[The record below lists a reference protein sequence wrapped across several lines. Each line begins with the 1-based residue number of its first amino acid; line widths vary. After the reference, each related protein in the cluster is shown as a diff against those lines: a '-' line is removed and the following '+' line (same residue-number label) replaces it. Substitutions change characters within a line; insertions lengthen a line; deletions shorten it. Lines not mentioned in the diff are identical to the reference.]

1 MGQLAALCRDV
12 QNAHNRSCP
21 ALRIQASWISQ
32 PSWPHF
38 ALLLLSFFLLFEQRF
53 IFPLFLFVSW
63 VISWRVSLIRALPLG
78 PPPIFARLQP
88 RASPQQPRQ
97 FVSLVCPDSKQARR
111 PKTANGI
118 PHICIWNSG
127 PPIRLIWDC
136 LWPWE
141 FFYRSLGSKS
151 GVG

>member
-1 MGQLAALCRDV
+1 MLTIDLV
-12 QNAHNRSCP
+12 QRLES
-21 ALRIQASWISQ
+21 RQAGSVN
-32 PSWPHF
+32 PHS
-38 ALLLLSFFLLFEQRF
+38 LILLFYSCHF
-53 IFPLFLFVSW
+53 SCFLNKDLFSLFFVRLVGDLLARLSYTR
-63 VISWRVSLIRALPLG
+63 SPPRS
-78 PPPIFARLQP
+78 PPIFARLQP